1 MNLFKKKVNKEL
13 FKNNISMFMIFF
25 LMNNL
30 IAFGSENKSHLYLSE
45 QRYVEL
51 QDMYKLNSTNYSE
64 YDNLSSQLK
73 IFFGTNSEKYKNN
86 NYPDLSIIDFSD
98 ALREVYLI
106 KLDDMTINKTKYKIK
121 KEVLFKN

>member
-30 IAFGSENKSHLYLSE
+30 IAFGSENKSRSYLSD
-45 QRYVEL
+45 QRYGEL
-51 QDMYKLNSTNYSE
+51 QDISKLNSITYSE
-64 YDNLSSQLK
+64 YDNFSSQLK
-73 IFFGTNSEKYKNN
+73 TFFGTNSEKNKNN

-121 KEVLFKN
+121 KEALFKN

>member
-1 MNLFKKKVNKEL
+1 
-13 FKNNISMFMIFF
+13 MFMIFF

-30 IAFGSENKSHLYLSE
+30 IAFGPENKSHLYLSE

-64 YDNLSSQLK
+64 YDNLSSQLR

-121 KEVLFKN
+121 KEALFKN